1 MSTELILHHY
11 DGSPFAEK
19 ARLMLGYKG
28 LAWRSVK
35 VPVVMPKPDVVAL
48 TGGYRRTPVLQVGAD
63 VYCDTAL
70 IARLLEA
77 RAPTPRL
84 FPPHLPLA
92 PLLAQW
98 ADATMFWTAV
108 PYTLQPAGAAHR
120 FAGAPPEVMKAFA
133 ADRAALTT
141 GMTRQTVADATV
153 NLRAQ
158 LAALDAQ
165 LVAGGPFLFGDASI
179 ADFSVAHC
187 VWFVASG
194 GPVAE
199 ILAPF
204 GALKTWFAAVQAFGH
219 GRPEKLGSDAAL
231 AIAAAAPGHAPCEV
245 APGQG
250 FEAGQAVTVTPTDY
264 GRDPVAGTLVG
275 LNAQEVVLRRHD
287 ERAGTVHVHFP
298 RAGFQI
304 KPQAQETSA

>member
-1 MSTELILHHY
+1 MNDELILHHY
-11 DGSPFAEK
+11 DGSPFSEK
-19 ARLMLGYKG
+19 VRLMLGFKG

-35 VPVVMPKPDVVAL
+35 VPVILPKPDVVAL
-48 TGGYRRTPVLQVGAD
+48 TGGYRKTPFVQVGAD

-92 PLLAQW
+92 PQFAQW
-98 ADATMFWTAV
+98 ADSTMFWTAA

-120 FAGAPPEVMKAFA
+120 FAGAPPEVVKAFV
-133 ADRAALTT
+133 ADRAAMTT

-158 LAALDAQ
+158 LAALEAQ
-165 LVAGGPFLFGDASI
+165 LVGGGPYLFGDVSI

-194 GPVAE
+194 GPVVGE
-199 ILAPF
+199 ILF
-204 GALKTWFAAVQAFGH
+204 GPGLFAARYSLKGPRAN
-219 GRPEKLGSDAAL
+219 PEVAINPLSAL
-231 AIAAAAPGHAPCEV
+231 APG
-245 APGQG
+245 
-250 FEAGQAVTVTPTDY
+250 
-264 GRDPVAGTLVG
+264 
-275 LNAQEVVLRRHD
+275 VLRNIFGIF
-287 ERAGTVHVHFP
+287 EGGAPPAAQGPPAGSEG
-298 RAGFQI
+298 R
-304 KPQAQETSA
+304 